1 MRAIDIQNIIDNT
14 DYWDEQVKSVECSYF
29 SDEVLIAF
37 DKVKLL
43 FKKCYGV
50 NFSHVSDYP
59 KNIDVKDMLPPQLPY
74 FLYHILSVDIFILLW

>member
-43 FKKCYGV
+43 FKNAMVLILVMSVTIRRTLMSKIC
-50 NFSHVSDYP
+50 SH
-59 KNIDVKDMLPPQLPY
+59 
-74 FLYHILSVDIFILLW
+74 